1 MPQTKEKVCPT
12 QLSRQISSIMSNVLR
27 NASVLL
33 FAAFILSAC
42 TRIQMPTPVN
52 GTSSYGDDESFVP
65 NSTAGEWGPGE
76 LEPRGLK
83 DSYTDGTYKGR
94 PVVMG
99 LFEPV
104 YFNFDSAS
112 IAAAERAKL
121 QEAARY
127 LDKNSRVAVL
137 LEGHCD
143 WYGTGDYNLALG
155 EQRANSAR
163 DYLSTLGVKGNRIET
178 LSKGSLEAT
187 SGLSKAQSAQ
197 DRRVE
202 IIILK

>member
-1 MPQTKEKVCPT
+1 MIKVF
-12 QLSRQISSIMSNVLR
+12 R
-27 NASVLL
+27 NASLL
-33 FAAFILSAC
+33 LSICFLFSAC
-42 TRIQMPTPVN
+42 TRTQLPTP
-52 GTSSYGDDESFVP
+52 GDTASLYGNDDGLIA
-65 NSTAGEWGPGE
+65 NTMTGEWGPDE
-76 LEPRGLK
+76 LQNRGPN
-83 DSYTDGTYKGR
+83 DSYTDGNYQGR
-94 PVVMG
+94 PTLMG
-99 LFEPV
+99 LFQPV
-104 YFNFDSAS
+104 YFNFDSAG

-127 LDKNSRVAVL
+127 LSKNKSSGVL

-143 WYGTGDYNLALG
+143 WYGTADYNLALG

-163 DYLSTLGVKGNRIET
+163 DYLSTLGVNSSRIET

-202 IIILK
+202 IIILQ

>member
-1 MPQTKEKVCPT
+1 MIKVF
-12 QLSRQISSIMSNVLR
+12 QNV
-27 NASVLL
+27 SVLL
-33 FAAFILSAC
+33 FAILFLSAC
-42 TRIQMPTPVN
+42 TRTQLPTP
-52 GTSSYGDDESFVP
+52 GDTASRYGDSNGYIPESID
-65 NSTAGEWGPGE
+65 GEWGPAE
-76 LEPRGLK
+76 LQQRGIN
-83 DSYTDGTYKGR
+83 DTYTDGTYKGR
-94 PVVMG
+94 PTVMG
-99 LFEPV
+99 LFQPV

-127 LDKNSRVAVL
+127 LDKNARAGVL

-143 WYGTGDYNLALG
+143 WYGTADYNLALG
-155 EQRANSAR
+155 ELRSNSAR
-163 DYLSTLGVKGNRIET
+163 DYLSTLGVNSSRIET

-187 SGLSKAQSAQ
+187 GGLSKAQSAQ

>member
-1 MPQTKEKVCPT
+1 
-12 QLSRQISSIMSNVLR
+12 MSNVLR

-42 TRIQMPTPVN
+42 TRIQMPTRSMARALMATMRALFPIVRLAV
-52 GTSSYGDDESFVP
+52 GTRQ
-65 NSTAGEWGPGE
+65 
-76 LEPRGLK
+76 LEPRGSN

-121 QEAARY
+121 R
-127 LDKNSRVAVL
+127 S
-137 LEGHCD
+137 C
-143 WYGTGDYNLALG
+143 
-155 EQRANSAR
+155 
-163 DYLSTLGVKGNRIET
+163 T
-178 LSKGSLEAT
+178 LS
-187 SGLSKAQSAQ
+187 
-197 DRRVE
+197 R
-202 IIILK
+202 

>member
-1 MPQTKEKVCPT
+1 M
-12 QLSRQISSIMSNVLR
+12 INVLR
-27 NASVLL
+27 NTSILL
-33 FAAFILSAC
+33 FAIFVLGAC
-42 TRIQMPTPVN
+42 TRTQLPTPGDTAN
-52 GTSSYGDDESFVP
+52 RYGDNGNFIPESMD
-65 NSTAGEWGPGE
+65 GEWGPDE
-76 LEPRGLK
+76 LQQRGLN
-83 DSYTDGTYKGR
+83 DNYTDGTYKGR
-94 PVVMG
+94 PTIMG
-99 LFEPV
+99 LFQPV

-112 IAAAERAKL
+112 IAVAERAKL

-127 LDKNSRVAVL
+127 LDKNARAAVL

-143 WYGTGDYNLALG
+143 WYGTADYNLALG

-163 DYLSTLGVKGNRIET
+163 DYLSTLGVNSSRIET

-187 SGLSKAQSAQ
+187 GGLSKAQSAQ

>member
-1 MPQTKEKVCPT
+1 M
-12 QLSRQISSIMSNVLR
+12 INVFR
-27 NASVLL
+27 NATILL
-33 FAAFILSAC
+33 FAILILSAC
-42 TRIQMPTPVN
+42 TRTQLPTP
-52 GTSSYGDDESFVP
+52 GDTASRYGDNNGLIPDNTP
-65 NSTAGEWGPGE
+65 GEWGPDE
-76 LEPRGLK
+76 LQQRGLN

-94 PVVMG
+94 PTVMG
-99 LFEPV
+99 LFQPV

-127 LDKNSRVAVL
+127 LDKNARAGVL

-143 WYGTGDYNLALG
+143 WYGTADYNLALG
-155 EQRANSAR
+155 ELRANSAR
-163 DYLSTLGVKGNRIET
+163 DYLSTLGVNSSRIET

-187 SGLSKAQSAQ
+187 GGLSKAQSAQ

>member
-1 MPQTKEKVCPT
+1 
-12 QLSRQISSIMSNVLR
+12 
-27 NASVLL
+27 
-33 FAAFILSAC
+33 
-42 TRIQMPTPVN
+42 
-52 GTSSYGDDESFVP
+52 
-65 NSTAGEWGPGE
+65 
-76 LEPRGLK
+76 
-83 DSYTDGTYKGR
+83 
-94 PVVMG
+94 MG
-99 LFEPV
+99 LFQPV

-127 LDKNSRVAVL
+127 LDKNARAGVL

-143 WYGTGDYNLALG
+143 WYGTADYNLALG
-155 EQRANSAR
+155 ELRANSAR
-163 DYLSTLGVKGNRIET
+163 DYLSTLGVNSSRIET

-187 SGLSKAQSAQ
+187 GGLSKAQSAQ